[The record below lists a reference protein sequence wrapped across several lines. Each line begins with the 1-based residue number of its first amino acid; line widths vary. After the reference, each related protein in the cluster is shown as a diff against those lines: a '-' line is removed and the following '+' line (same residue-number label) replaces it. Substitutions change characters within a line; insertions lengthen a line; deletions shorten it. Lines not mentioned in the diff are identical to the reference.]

1 MVRRQTT
8 IETLHDLEEEERGE
22 GDELE
27 KEKTENEKDGVSPLE
42 EARYL
47 PRDIEPSLGQPK
59 KSKKIELSCFSS
71 FVPKPLPLSSS
82 SPLIVFINPKSG
94 GNQGAK
100 LMQK

>member
-22 GDELE
+22 GDKLE
-27 KEKTENEKDGVSPLE
+27 KEKTENEKDGVSSVE

-47 PRDIEPSLGQPK
+47 PRDMEPK
-59 KSKKIELSCFSS
+59 KYKKVELSSFSS